1 MRGYPHEEKNS
12 TQNTPPKC
20 ANVRSGYSKK
30 SAHSALPT
38 GLPSRRLR
46 PSGCRHYASGTASIR
61 THKTPLATVAQQEQ
75 NARIKALERENYELK
90 RSNEILRQAYV
101 VLTAS

>member
-1 MRGYPHEEKNS
+1 M
-12 TQNTPPKC
+12 
-20 ANVRSGYSKK
+20 NVPSGYSKK

-46 PSGCRHYASGTASIR
+46 PRSAVIPKHYASGTASIR

-75 NARIKALERENYELK
+75 NARIKALERENYERK
-90 RSNEILRQAYV
+90 RSNEILRQAYA